1 MVVEAVQILEQPYHT
16 DVSKHLEQVSTLFA
30 GFALLS
36 VVSTIMLKVE
46 KSGFSAEKNIFIQS
60 FTI

>member
-1 MVVEAVQILEQPYHT
+1 MVVKAVQILEQPYHT

-46 KSGFSAEKNIFIQS
+46 KSGFSVEKNIFIQS